1 MEKTLVSSRRL
12 IKLALVMSLFLA
24 IDFFKNSTISD
35 RDRAQ
40 REDSIAEFRSLE
52 IRIRQVSSK

>member
-1 MEKTLVSSRRL
+1 MEKTLVSSRLL
-12 IKLALVMSLFLA
+12 IKLALGMSLFLA
-24 IDFFKNSTISD
+24 IDFFKNSTIFD
-35 RDRAQ
+35 RDRTQ